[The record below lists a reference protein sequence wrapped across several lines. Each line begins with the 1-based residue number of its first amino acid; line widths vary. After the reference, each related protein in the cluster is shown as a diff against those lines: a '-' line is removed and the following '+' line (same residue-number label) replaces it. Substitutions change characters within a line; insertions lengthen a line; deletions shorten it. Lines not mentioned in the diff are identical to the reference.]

1 MVVEGG
7 RKWIFLLYKLN
18 DLEIVVIK
26 SEEVLVRD
34 VQSALDFMA
43 TVKYETGCNHIILGK
58 TAICE
63 DFFDLKTKLAGEI
76 LQKFVNYHVRIAI
89 VGDFSGY
96 KSKSLKD
103 FIYESNNGKDVFF
116 IGNEAEAIEK
126 LANVQ
131 T

>member
-1 MVVEGG
+1 MHE
-7 RKWIFLLYKLN
+7 IF
-18 DLEIVVIK
+18 
-26 SEEVLVRD
+26 
-34 VQSALDFMA
+34 
-43 TVKYETGCNHIILGK
+43 
-58 TAICE
+58 E

-116 IGNEAEAIEK
+116 DLIERNGLEK
-126 LANVQ
+126 SGSDHSSL
-131 T
+131 